1 MASQSGGPASGEINL
16 STTRVPP
23 LQSLIDPATMAAAV
37 TNSTSSTS
45 DGGGGG
51 LSGGAIAGIVIATMA
66 AAVTNSTSS
75 TSDGGGG
82 GLSGGAIAGIV
93 IGVIVGVIIIAIVI
107 FLIIRKVRDQR
118 KNHGE
123 YRPQLEENLHAKDLP
138 YLPPPNIEGHLG

>member
-16 STTRVPP
+16 STTRVPS
-23 LQSLIDPATMAAAV
+23 LQLLIDPANMSA
-37 TNSTSSTS
+37 TNST
-45 DGGGGG
+45 
-51 LSGGAIAGIVIATMA
+51 
-66 AAVTNSTSS
+66 NP

-93 IGVIVGVIIIAIVI
+93 IGVIVGVIIIAIVT